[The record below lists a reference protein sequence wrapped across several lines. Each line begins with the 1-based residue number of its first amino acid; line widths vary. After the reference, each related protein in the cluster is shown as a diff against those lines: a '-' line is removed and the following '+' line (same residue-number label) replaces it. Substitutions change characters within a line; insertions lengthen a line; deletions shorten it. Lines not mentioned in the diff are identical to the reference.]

1 MLGLRKKDAGLL
13 LLVTVLTVMAPVL
26 LNPFPVDS
34 AMAQFNAGYPDL
46 MQRFV
51 IFGIFA
57 IGFNILFG
65 LTGYL
70 SFGHAAFLGVGSY
83 AAIWMMKL
91 LTLNILPGIFMAIVF
106 AALFAVMVG
115 YISLR
120 RSGIYFSILTLAFAQ
135 MSYALA
141 YSVLTP
147 ITGGETGL
155 QIKPTDTPL
164 LANLEPGE
172 IGRASLFGLEM
183 SQSSIIRMGGWEFTL
198 NVGYYVCAVA
208 MILAFYMAIRI
219 FRSPFGMML
228 RAVKSNQNRM
238 YYTGLNARPYTL
250 AAFVISG
257 MYAGLA
263 GGLMVAMDTQVGPE
277 RMFWTA
283 SGEVVLMTILGGAC
297 TLIGPVLGAGM
308 IKYMENIVSKINDQI
323 LHTWFAFLPDGLEDA
338 VVAMIYPF
346 VGKGWHLT
354 LGLMFMAVV
363 IFLPGGLLEGGD
375 RIRNAFRRKRTGKE
389 DTAKQRTPAA
399 YGERVMGILEVKDV
413 NKRFG
418 GLQALGDVNLSVKEN
433 TVHAIIGPNGAGKS
447 TLLNCLVGKLMP
459 DTGSVMFAGQSV
471 LGRKPYEIN
480 QMGISR
486 VFQTPEIFGD
496 LTVMEN
502 MMIPLLA
509 KRDGSFRMHA
519 YESVEDEKDLRGEA
533 ETMLT
538 EVKLLDKQ
546 DMLGS
551 SMSRGDKRRLEMAM
565 CLIQRPKLLLLDEPT
580 AGMARADT
588 NNTIDLL
595 KEIKEKRDIT
605 MCIIEHDMHV
615 VFSLADRIT
624 VLAQGTPLVEDTPE
638 NIKGHPKVKEAYLGE
653 AA

>member
-283 SGEVVLMTILGGAC
+283 SGEVVLMTILGGAG

-389 DTAKQRTPAA
+389 DTAKQRTPA
-399 YGERVMGILEVKDV
+399 E
-413 NKRFG
+413 
-418 GLQALGDVNLSVKEN
+418 
-433 TVHAIIGPNGAGKS
+433 
-447 TLLNCLVGKLMP
+447 
-459 DTGSVMFAGQSV
+459 
-471 LGRKPYEIN
+471 
-480 QMGISR
+480 
-486 VFQTPEIFGD
+486 
-496 LTVMEN
+496 
-502 MMIPLLA
+502 
-509 KRDGSFRMHA
+509 
-519 YESVEDEKDLRGEA
+519 
-533 ETMLT
+533 
-538 EVKLLDKQ
+538 
-546 DMLGS
+546 
-551 SMSRGDKRRLEMAM
+551 
-565 CLIQRPKLLLLDEPT
+565 
-580 AGMARADT
+580 
-588 NNTIDLL
+588 
-595 KEIKEKRDIT
+595 
-605 MCIIEHDMHV
+605 
-615 VFSLADRIT
+615 
-624 VLAQGTPLVEDTPE
+624 
-638 NIKGHPKVKEAYLGE
+638 
-653 AA
+653 